1 MVEVT
6 VAIAAA
12 SRAVTIIKKGLAL
25 GKDTQE
31 LSSQF
36 AQFFDAKDRID
47 KAKADSDHA
56 PIGKKVFAAQSV
68 EAYALEV
75 ALAEHKAK
83 ELEKQLREL
92 FVYSGQA
99 DVYKSMM
106 RARQKERQR
115 RLLVARKLAERRK
128 FLLDLVL
135 IGTMIISGMMFLGFI
150 VTSVMGS

>member
-12 SRAVTIIKKGLAL
+12 SKAVTIIKKGLAL

-36 AQFFDAKDRID
+36 AQFFDAKDKID

-115 RLLVARKLAERRK
+115 RLVVARKIAERRK
-128 FLLDLVL
+128 FLLDLTL
-135 IGTMIISGMMFLGFI
+135 IGTMIISGIMFLGFI

>member
-36 AQFFDAKDRID
+36 AQFFDAKDKID

-56 PIGKKVFAAQSV
+56 PIGKKVFASQSV

-106 RARQKERQR
+106 RARQKKDKE
-115 RLLVARKLAERRK
+115 
-128 FLLDLVL
+128 D
-135 IGTMIISGMMFLGFI
+135 
-150 VTSVMGS
+150 

>member
-1 MVEVT
+1 MIEVT

-12 SRAVTIIKKGLAL
+12 SRAVTLIRKGLSL

-36 AQFFDAKDRID
+36 AQFFDAKDKID
-47 KAKADSDHA
+47 KAKADATNA
-56 PIGKKVFAAQSV
+56 PLGKKVFAAQSV

-99 DVYKSMM
+99 DVYSSMM
-106 RARQKERQR
+106 RARQQERQR
-115 RLLVARKLAERRK
+115 RLQVAREIAKQKKFIFDLGLIGVIFTTVIVLVAFSIYAIAG
-128 FLLDLVL
+128 V
-135 IGTMIISGMMFLGFI
+135 
-150 VTSVMGS
+150 

>member
-115 RLLVARKLAERRK
+115 RLVVARKIAERRK
-128 FLLDLVL
+128 FLLDLTL
-135 IGTMIISGMMFLGFI
+135 IGTMIISGIMFLGFI

>member
-25 GKDTQE
+25 GTDTQE

-36 AQFFDAKDRID
+36 AQFFDAKDKID

-115 RLLVARKLAERRK
+115 
-128 FLLDLVL
+128 D
-135 IGTMIISGMMFLGFI
+135 
-150 VTSVMGS
+150 

>member
-1 MVEVT
+1 MIEVT

-12 SRAVTIIKKGLAL
+12 SRAVTLIKKGLSL

-47 KAKADSDHA
+47 TAKAAAENA
-56 PIGKKVFAAQSV
+56 PLGKKVFAAQSV

-83 ELEKQLREL
+83 DLEKQLREL

-99 DVYKSMM
+99 DVYSSMM
-106 RARQKERQR
+106 RARQQERQR
-115 RLLVARKLAERRK
+115 RLQVARKMAEQKR
-128 FLLDLVL
+128 LMLDLVL
-135 IGTMIISGMMFLGFI
+135 IGTIFITVVGIVGFLI
-150 VTSVMGS
+150 YSIM

>member
-1 MVEVT
+1 MIEVT

-12 SRAVTIIKKGLAL
+12 SRAVTLIKKGLSL

-47 KAKADSDHA
+47 SAKAAAENA
-56 PIGKKVFAAQSV
+56 PLGKKVFAAQSV

-83 ELEKQLREL
+83 DLEKQLREL

-99 DVYKSMM
+99 DVYSSMM
-106 RARQKERQR
+106 RARQQERQR
-115 RLLVARKLAERRK
+115 RLQIARKMAEQKR
-128 FLLDLVL
+128 LMLDLVL
-135 IGTMIISGMMFLGFI
+135 IGAIFITVVGIVGFSI
-150 VTSVMGS
+150 YSIM

>member
-36 AQFFDAKDRID
+36 AQFFDAKDKID

-115 RLLVARKLAERRK
+115 RLVVARKIAERRK
-128 FLLDLVL
+128 FLLDLTL
-135 IGTMIISGMMFLGFI
+135 IGTMIISGIMFLGFI

>member
-1 MVEVT
+1 MIEVT

-12 SRAVTIIKKGLAL
+12 SRAVTLIKKGLSL

-47 KAKADSDHA
+47 TAKAAAENA
-56 PIGKKVFAAQSV
+56 PLGKKVFAAQSV

-83 ELEKQLREL
+83 DLEKQLREL

-99 DVYKSMM
+99 DVYSSMM
-106 RARQKERQR
+106 RARQQERQR
-115 RLLVARKLAERRK
+115 RLQIARKMAEQKR
-128 FLLDLVL
+128 LMLDLVL
-135 IGTMIISGMMFLGFI
+135 IGVIFITVVGIVGFSI
-150 VTSVMGS
+150 YSIM

>member
-1 MVEVT
+1 MIEVT

-12 SRAVTIIKKGLAL
+12 SRAVTLIKKGLSL

-47 KAKADSDHA
+47 TAKAAAENA
-56 PIGKKVFAAQSV
+56 PLGKKVFAAQSV

-83 ELEKQLREL
+83 DLEKQLREL

-99 DVYKSMM
+99 DVYSSMM
-106 RARQKERQR
+106 RARQQERQR
-115 RLLVARKLAERRK
+115 RLQVARKMAEQKR
-128 FLLDLVL
+128 LMLDLVL
-135 IGTMIISGMMFLGFI
+135 IGTIFITVVGIVGFSI
-150 VTSVMGS
+150 YSIM

>member
-1 MVEVT
+1 MIEVT

-12 SRAVTIIKKGLAL
+12 SRAVTLIKKGLSL

-47 KAKADSDHA
+47 TAKAAAENA
-56 PIGKKVFAAQSV
+56 PLGKKVFAAQSV

-83 ELEKQLREL
+83 DLEKQLREL

-99 DVYKSMM
+99 DVYSSMM
-106 RARQKERQR
+106 RARQQERQR
-115 RLLVARKLAERRK
+115 RLQVARKMAEQKR
-128 FLLDLVL
+128 LMLDLVL
-135 IGTMIISGMMFLGFI
+135 IGAIFITVVGIVGFSI
-150 VTSVMGS
+150 YSIM

>member
-12 SRAVTIIKKGLAL
+12 SKAVTIIKKGLAL

-36 AQFFDAKDRID
+36 AQFFDAKDKID

-115 RLLVARKLAERRK
+115 RLVVSRKIAERRK
-128 FLLDLVL
+128 FLLDLTL

>member
-36 AQFFDAKDRID
+36 AQFFDAKDKID